1 MSLRA
6 ISASLL
12 PSISIS
18 FSYSSFPC
26 WPCPLRF
33 ALMLPSIASLT
44 LSAISVSFL
53 MPSEIYCTTSALSK
67 SKSKGIVNLDSSSC
81 SSTVLSVSGMDLLMA
96 AALFCFAGFRDGLS
110 QSCTSMLDVVF
121 AFLVFFFAV
130 NLGRRASVEF
140 VTFLS
145 TYGFS
150 SLFSCLL
157 DYLLP
162 PFSPCLTVEVDL
174 VDDVFGVTWLSDLLD
189 AEPFFLSFRLRCYFS
204 PTTLLKKV

>member
-1 MSLRA
+1 
-6 ISASLL
+6 
-12 PSISIS
+12 
-18 FSYSSFPC
+18 
-26 WPCPLRF
+26 
-33 ALMLPSIASLT
+33 
-44 LSAISVSFL
+44 
-53 MPSEIYCTTSALSK
+53 
-67 SKSKGIVNLDSSSC
+67 
-81 SSTVLSVSGMDLLMA
+81 MA
-96 AALFCFAGFRDGLS
+96 AVLFYFAGFREGRS
-110 QSCTSMLDVVF
+110 QSCTSMLDDVF
-121 AFLVFFFAV
+121 AFLALFFVF

-140 VTFLS
+140 ATFLS